1 MDSLIAVSHL
11 TKDYGGGRG
20 AFDVSFRI
28 ASGEC
33 FGFLGPNGAGK
44 TTVIRHLMGFSKP
57 DSGTA
62 EIAGVPSWDA
72 SARMM
77 NRIGYLPGEISLP
90 SSMRADGFL
99 GYQRKLR
106 GMEDLG
112 RASELAGL
120 FEFDMA
126 KSIASM
132 SLGER
137 RKLAVIAAFMHD
149 PDILV
154 LDEPT
159 SGLDPIMQDV
169 FIEFVKREKERGKTI
184 LLSSHIFNEVAAV
197 CDHIS
202 IIKQGHIVEEFG
214 AEDLGSSDDGY
225 QGSLLSA
232 VLKNPLHGGA
242 PYCEN
247 VCPGGAS
254 ASGGHSDG
262 DSPRDLAGDS
272 VFPCGSE
279 RADARFDGL
288 AVDGGNPGDVVIRA
302 RDLTKDYGVG
312 RGVFDL
318 DLDVKRGEVMGLV
331 GTNGS
336 GKTTTIRM
344 LMGFVKPDAG
354 EARIFDSDTWRHA
367 PELMR
372 DISYIPGEI
381 QFPSFKSANAFFD
394 YQARLLGLEDLKR
407 RERLIETLRLDASV
421 NPRSMSKGMK
431 QKTSI
436 VAALMAENDV
446 LIMDEPTTGL
456 DPVMRDVFVDL
467 IKQEKAAGRTIL
479 LSSHLFEEIEE
490 VCDRVTVIDGGRVV
504 DVLTV
509 EELESYR
516 KGTQDQQRIR
526 LEERFKQIFKKE
538 N

>member
-1 MDSLIAVSHL
+1 MDPLISVSHL
-11 TKDYGGGRG
+11 TKDYGECRG
-20 AFDVSFRI
+20 AFDVSFQI
-28 ASGEC
+28 ARGEC

-57 DSGTA
+57 DSGRA
-62 EIAGVPSWDA
+62 EIAGVPSWGV
-72 SARMM
+72 SAQAM
-77 NRIGYLPGEISLP
+77 NSVGYLPGEILFP
-90 SSMRADGFL
+90 ASMTAGGFL
-99 GYQRKLR
+99 RYQQKLR
-106 GMEDLG
+106 GMDDLG
-112 RASELAGL
+112 RADELADL
-120 FEFDMA
+120 FEFDA
-126 KSIASM
+126 SQSISAM

-169 FIEFVKREKERGKTI
+169 FIDFVKREKQRGKTI

-197 CDHIS
+197 CDRIS
-202 IIKQGHIVEEFG
+202 IIKRGCIVEEFG
-214 AEDLGSSDDGY
+214 AEDLGSSGEGY

-232 VLKNPLHGGA
+232 VLKNPFHGGD
-242 PYCEN
+242 
-247 VCPGGAS
+247 
-254 ASGGHSDG
+254 SGCGERSDE
-262 DSPRDLAGDS
+262 A
-272 VFPCGSE
+272 
-279 RADARFDGL
+279 
-288 AVDGGNPGDVVIRA
+288 VIRA
-302 RDLTKDYGVG
+302 CDLTKDYGNG

-318 DLDVKRGEVMGLV
+318 DLDVRRGEVMGLV

-354 EARIFDSDTWRHA
+354 ESKVLGFDTWRHSSQ
-367 PELMR
+367 LMQQ
-372 DISYIPGEI
+372 ISYIPGEI

-394 YQARLLGLEDLKR
+394 YQVKLLGLKDRER
-407 RERLIETLRLDASV
+407 RDRLIEVLRLDASV
-421 NPRSMSKGMK
+421 NPWSMSKGMK

-436 VAALMAENDV
+436 VAALMAENDI

-467 IKQEKAAGRTIL
+467 IKREKAAGRTIL

-490 VCDRVTVIDGGRVV
+490 VCDRVTVIDAGRVV

-516 KGTQDQQRIR
+516 VGTQDQQRIR